1 MNLQTTCTS
10 RRTTLRCAW
19 IWIAIIRI
27 TQLWILICLSRNNQD
42 HPIKSWIVIGG
53 TRQLSDRTVTR
64 IKFASQKQCRE
75 TFDKLHL
82 SSVRSLNQWKLVEI
96 KAACSLR
103 LSHWETQP
111 AQDKTESIITRTLE
125 EICQGHPYLALIRW
139 DHRSRID
146 RMSTRRNKP
155 IIQWTNPPLHT
166 LSPPQ
171 PINYQ
176 NIVDLVSDWALLRVL
191 RIA

>member
-10 RRTTLRCAW
+10 RRTTLRYAW

-53 TRQLSDRTVTR
+53 TRQLSDKTVTK
-64 IKFASQKQCRE
+64 IKFESQKQCRV
-75 TFDKLHL
+75 TFDKPHL
-82 SSVRSLNQWKLVEI
+82 SSVRSPNQWKLVEI

-125 EICQGHPYLALIRW
+125 EICQGLPYLVLIRW

-146 RMSTRRNKP
+146 RMSTRCTKP
-155 IIQWTNPPLHT
+155 II
-166 LSPPQ
+166 
-171 PINYQ
+171 
-176 NIVDLVSDWALLRVL
+176 
-191 RIA
+191 